1 MSGCLEG
8 ERDLVEDPMGEAWEG
23 QGVERNVMW
32 APWRGAGLEH
42 LKLVQNGGGA
52 LADGVVIGIEEGTP
66 FRVRYELRCD
76 ARWKVRE
83 LTALSLGE
91 GKEIRLLAD
100 GEGRW
105 TTTTEDAV
113 RHLDGCIDVDI
124 SATPFT
130 NTLPIRRLMLEPGES
145 VDLEVAYCAVP
156 ALRVE
161 TEPQRYTCLER
172 SGEGGTYRFESLDG
186 GFTANLSVDTGG
198 LVLDY
203 PDLFRRVYPG

>member
-1 MSGCLEG
+1 M
-8 ERDLVEDPMGEAWEG
+8 
-23 QGVERNVMW
+23 ERNVMW
-32 APWRGAGLEH
+32 APWTGVGLEH
-42 LKLVQNGGGA
+42 LELVQNDGGV
-52 LADGVVIGIEEGTP
+52 LADGVVIGIEEGMP

-76 ARWKVRE
+76 AEWRVRE
-83 LTALSLGE
+83 LTALSPGE

-105 TTTTEDAV
+105 TTTTGDTI
-113 RHLDGCIDVDI
+113 RYLNGCIDADI

-186 GFTANLSVDTGG
+186 GFTADLSVDADG